1 MIASGGLSM
10 RRLIYLATLVMLV
23 LSVAGCR
30 TDLGNLF
37 DIY

>member
-1 MIASGGLSM
+1 M
-10 RRLIYLATLVMLV
+10 RRLIYLATLLMLA
-23 LSVAGCR
+23 LSAAGCR